1 MNIHSTQN
9 FHLDQ
14 KRDFNSRYS
23 ESGARQNK
31 NRIGATSKKQNS
43 SEIIMNKPADKI
55 NFCGFSNSEKI
66 LKSDSLKKVL
76 DFAYNQ
82 QLVFDASFAL
92 LLTCILRPAS
102 IIAFP
107 SKKNKDDMKY
117 ASAHSIASGVIG
129 FAISTA
135 VFYPITE
142 GINKFCDDKKI
153 AGYLKKTKT
162 FAETGTHY
170 LLNNST
176 KNGENAIKNA
186 KTYLGRLPDII
197 TAVPKGI
204 LTIALIP
211 PILKHVFGM
220 QKKSKD
226 GKNVSAIPLDYSL
239 LNFKSN
245 SLKSSPQFACFKGG
259 MN

>member
-9 FHLDQ
+9 FHLDR

-66 LKSDSLKKVL
+66 LKSNSLKKVL
-76 DFAYNQ
+76 DFAINQ
-82 QLVFDASFAL
+82 QLVFDATFAL

-107 SKKNKDDMKY
+107 SKKNKDDLKY

-135 VFYPITE
+135 IFTPITE
-142 GINKFCDDKKI
+142 GINKFCNEKNIKN
-153 AGYLKKTKT
+153 YLKETKT
-162 FAETGTHY
+162 FAKTGTHY
-170 LLNNST
+170 LLDNST
-176 KNGENAIKNA
+176 DEAKNTIKNA
-186 KTYLGRLPDII
+186 GTYLGRLPDII
-197 TAVPKGI
+197 TSIPKGI

-211 PILKHVFGM
+211 PILKYVFGIS
-220 QKKSKD
+220 KKSTND
-226 GKNVSAIPLDYSL
+226 KNSSLPPLDYSL
-239 LNFKSN
+239 LNFRSN
-245 SLKSSPQFACFKGG
+245 SIQNKQFACFKGG
-259 MN
+259 LK